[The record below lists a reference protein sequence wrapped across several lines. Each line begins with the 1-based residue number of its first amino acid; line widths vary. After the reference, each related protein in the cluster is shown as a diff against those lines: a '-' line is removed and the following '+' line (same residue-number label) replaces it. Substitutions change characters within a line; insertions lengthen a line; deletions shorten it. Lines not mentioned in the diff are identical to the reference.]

1 MVDSPQAWHLHI
13 LGSPRQLRLCLPQ
26 EPLLPSAGTVTL
38 PHGFKPQ
45 LSSMANS
52 SPVVSF
58 TVEAIHYWL
67 LLAPQRAK
75 PQLFS
80 VTPFRMQNHDHVG
93 DSTHHLPSSAGGLSC
108 SLGPSAQQFLKLA
121 LKEFFTKD
129 GAGFLQLFF
138 FLLQLTCINC
148 PSKGFTSKD
157 SKPKYHLNHLTEPL
171 LPCEASQV
179 VPPPSLSLY

>member
-80 VTPFRMQNHDHVG
+80 ITPFRMQNHDHVG

-138 FLLQLTCINC
+138 FPAPADLHQL
-148 PSKGFTSKD
+148 SKQRFYFQGFKAQISPESPD
-157 SKPKYHLNHLTEPL
+157 GAF
-171 LPCEASQV
+171 AS
-179 VPPPSLSLY
+179 L